1 MYTTKISKRL
11 IWPFNQIEL
20 PNKFST
26 GYEDYGSKEFKLNFK
41 VKKTVIIET
50 TMINKSLH

>member
-26 GYEDYGSKEFKLNFK
+26 GYEDYGTKEFKSNFK
-41 VKKTVIIET
+41 VKKIVIIET